1 MKILFFIKAYNDV
14 DHFSPIIHRLLS
26 KSISVQVLVFS
37 DLSLVGDYRIE
48 ELKRYPGL
56 CIEYID
62 KKFRISRSK
71 NKLGRINYLYKK
83 ITSSKSYIGKIKRKY
98 FLDCRK
104 EVSYLKD
111 NDIHALVFEWSTP
124 SSNGLSVEKYFR
136 ATKAIG
142 LTTYSLPH
150 GCNIYNN
157 PDVNKGYVDSS
168 HRGKLLDDAKERN
181 RFDYYVFQGKTRR
194 DQCVKLGYSPNSTQ
208 NWGSVRFYPEWQKY
222 NMEICPQF
230 EHKVE
235 SGAVL
240 KVVFMDHQYDYNVFP
255 EKILRT
261 LSLLSKLEKVFVL
274 VKASTREG
282 KSSHINS
289 YNSLIRTSS
298 NIEFSPSN
306 AHSPSLIKWSDCVIN
321 YGSSIGIEA
330 ILQNKPLI
338 TPTYL
343 DSNISLFEFY
353 NAGYIVNNNDEL
365 QQIIKSLMV
374 DKNLCYSHDQRVG
387 IEKLLNEIV
396 YGGKGH
402 HDVIEFYVNNITSNQ
417 LNY

>member
-1 MKILFFIKAYNDV
+1 MKVLFLIKGYNDV

-26 KSISVQVLVFS
+26 NSILVHIFVFS
-37 DLSLVGDYRIE
+37 DICLGGDYRIN
-48 ELKRYPGL
+48 ELKKFNGL
-56 CIEYID
+56 TIEYLEQ
-62 KKFRISRSK
+62 KYRIKRSK
-71 NKLGRINYLYKK
+71 RKRNKLYYLYYKL
-83 ITSSKSYIGKIKRKY
+83 ISPESFFGYIKRRF
-98 FLDCRK
+98 FLNCEK
-104 EVSYLKD
+104 EVRFLK
-111 NDIHALVFEWSTP
+111 NNNIKALIVEWSTP
-124 SSNGLSVEKYFR
+124 ASNGIGVEKLFR
-136 ATKAIG
+136 AAKSIG
-142 LTTYSLPH
+142 CTTYSLPH